1 MFEWI
6 KKISWAK
13 IIGYDVSAKA
23 PKRVKKSKKKKR
35 VYNIIGK
42 KYVLKKT
49 AKKSK

>member
-23 PKRVKKSKKKKR
+23 PKRAKSKKKKR
-35 VYNIIGK
+35 VYNIKGK